1 MSATPSKEDPRIRA
15 ALEESLQ
22 RGEHGIAV
30 AAYHR
35 GKLIVDAFAG
45 IANPTT
51 KQAVDQETIFPIFSV
66 TKGITALAVHLQAER
81 GLLEVDAPIARYW
94 PEFGVNGKE
103 TITITHALSHRSGI
117 PQMPKDVT
125 PKLLADWDWMVAQI
139 QGHTPLFPTGTTNAY
154 HVLVWGWIL
163 GEVVRRTD
171 PGKRSFDVF
180 VQEEICAPLGVKYF
194 YLGVPDTELGR
205 VAVLSGGNSGPLVD
219 EYGISPKEVYPGSDV
234 HNQRVM
240 LQAVDPG
247 AGAVAT
253 AGSVARIFALL
264 AEGGQLDGVQFLSKE
279 RIKTFTAPRED
290 AHAPDKVISIPT
302 WIGASGY
309 YLGGEPGASPP
320 FVGSHRD
327 VIYSPGA
334 GGSYAWADLRN
345 RIAVSI
351 CHNNMD
357 TCMIVEPEMTFAPI
371 FRALDAMIKD
381 IEKEGDVED

>member
-1 MSATPSKEDPRIRA
+1 MSTSHIQDDPRIRA
-15 ALEESLQ
+15 AIEESLQ

-35 GKLIVDAFAG
+35 GKLIVDAHGGVAD
-45 IANPTT
+45 PKT
-51 KQAVDQETIFPIFSV
+51 KQAVDEKTIFPIFSV
-66 TKGITALAVHLQAER
+66 TKGVTALAVHIQAER
-81 GLLEVDAPIARYW
+81 GLLEVDAPIAQYW

-103 TITITHALSHRSGI
+103 TITITHVLSHRAGI

-125 PKLLADWDWMVAQI
+125 PDRVADWDWMVAQI
-139 QGHTPLFPTGTTNAY
+139 QEHTPLYPPGTTNAY

-180 VQEEICAPLGVKYF
+180 VQEEICTPLGVKDY
-194 YLGVPDTELGR
+194 YLGVPDSELGR
-205 VAVLSGGNSGPLVD
+205 VVVLFGGNSGPLVD
-219 EYGISPKEVYPGSDV
+219 EHGISPYEVYPGSDV

-240 LQAVDPG
+240 QQAVDPG
-247 AGAVAT
+247 AGAIAT

-264 AEGGQLDGVQFLSKE
+264 AEGGQLDGVQLLSKE
-279 RIKTFTAPRED
+279 RIAAFTVPRED

-327 VIYSPGA
+327 IIYSPGA
-334 GGSYAWADLRN
+334 GGSYAWADLRS
-345 RIAVSI
+345 RIAISI

-357 TCMIVEPEMTFAPI
+357 TCLIAEPEMTFAPI
-371 FRALDAMIKD
+371 FRALDAIIKD
-381 IEKEGDVED
+381 IEKAEEVEN